1 MSLFNE
7 IFYIHNL
14 SGDDKIDETVVAL
27 PLSYGPHIQEDHRDS
42 NPDPPFQDVVPSA
55 FVTKLSKVAG
65 DKIEESPAVVIG
77 GQGSNLLGPCTP
89 SGIRRQLDL
98 DTLKP
103 TKIIETAR
111 PFGHTL
117 TG

>member
-1 MSLFNE
+1 
-7 IFYIHNL
+7 
-14 SGDDKIDETVVAL
+14 VAL

-77 GQGSNLLGPCTP
+77 GQGSNLFWTMYSLLHSPAT
-89 SGIRRQLDL
+89 DFFAT
-98 DTLKP
+98 DYTD
-103 TKIIETAR
+103 E
-111 PFGHTL
+111 H
-117 TG
+117 

>member
-1 MSLFNE
+1 M
-7 IFYIHNL
+7 
-14 SGDDKIDETVVAL
+14 AL

-77 GQGSNLLGPCTP
+77 GQGSNLLGHVLPP
-89 SGIRRQLDL
+89 AFAGNFDL
-98 DTLKP
+98 RTFEADKN
-103 TKIIETAR
+103 IETAW